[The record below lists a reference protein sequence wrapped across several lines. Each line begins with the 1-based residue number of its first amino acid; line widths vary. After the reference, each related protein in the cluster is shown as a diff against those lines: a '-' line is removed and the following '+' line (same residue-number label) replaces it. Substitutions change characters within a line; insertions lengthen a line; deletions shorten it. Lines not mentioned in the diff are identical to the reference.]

1 MDDLIEA
8 RWANISLFYFKLSPI
23 YSIVKEW
30 HCQGSPKT
38 WKGKE
43 IQKLKASIKSIVF
56 QMMINCFNNKP
67 QTARVIYRWF
77 WGLLQ
82 SVCWTFLWLITP
94 QLTSQKE
101 VVTLFWVL
109 YYIKKSK
116 LKHFLHETN
125 ICSLSLKLSNHCV
138 VRCVHYPA
146 NQFVFGGIN
155 LGVLK
160 SNKNQLLI
168 VADRFWL
175 SLTVFKMRVLSSL
188 SISWLY

>member
-1 MDDLIEA
+1 MTLP
-8 RWANISLFYFKLSPI
+8 R
-23 YSIVKEW
+23 
-30 HCQGSPKT
+30 SPKT
-38 WKGKE
+38 WNGKE
-43 IQKLKASIKSIVF
+43 IQKLKASIESIVF
-56 QMMINCFNNKP
+56 QMIINCFNNKP

-116 LKHFLHETN
+116 LKHFLHEMN
-125 ICSLSLKLSNHCV
+125 VCSLSLKLSNHCV
-138 VRCVHYPA
+138 VWCVHYPA

-160 SNKNQLLI
+160 SNKNQLVI
-168 VADRFWL
+168 VAGQFWL
-175 SLTVFKMRVLSSL
+175 LRWGYSYH
-188 SISWLY
+188 WA

>member
-8 RWANISLFYFKLSPI
+8 RWANISPFYFKLSPI

-30 HCQGSPKT
+30 HCQGSTKT
-38 WKGKE
+38 WNGKE
-43 IQKLKASIKSIVF
+43 IQKFKASIESIVF
-56 QMMINCFNNKP
+56 QMIINCFNNKP
-67 QTARVIYRWF
+67 QTARVIYWWF

-160 SNKNQLLI
+160 SNKNQLVI
-168 VADRFWL
+168 VADQFWL
-175 SLTVFKMRVLSSL
+175 LRWGYSYH
-188 SISWLY
+188 WA